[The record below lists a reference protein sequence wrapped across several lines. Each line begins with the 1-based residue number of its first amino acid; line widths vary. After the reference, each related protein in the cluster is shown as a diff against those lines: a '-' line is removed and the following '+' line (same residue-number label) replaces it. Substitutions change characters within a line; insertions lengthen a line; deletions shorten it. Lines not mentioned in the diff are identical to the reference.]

1 MIKTLNQLKSLFSTG
16 NQATED
22 SFEDLIDSYYGKAE
36 DSILIGP
43 LGLTG
48 TYGLIGPSGGT
59 YLGLLGPSGEIHYNG
74 LLGPEGEEHF
84 YGLIGPIGGTYL
96 GLIGP
101 SGATHYNGLLG
112 PEGEEHYNGFY
123 YGGSTA
129 PSASS
134 DTGNR
139 GQIRIVI
146 NGDDTDMY
154 IHDGSQ
160 WWKLPASLQNF

>member
-22 SFEDLIDSYYGKAE
+22 LFEDLIDSYYGKAE

-59 YLGLLGPSGEIHYNG
+59 YLGLLGPSG
-74 LLGPEGEEHF
+74 
-84 YGLIGPIGGTYL
+84 
-96 GLIGP
+96 
-101 SGATHYNGLLG
+101 ATHYNGLLG
-112 PEGEEHYNGFY
+112 PSGETHYNGFY
-123 YGGSTA
+123 YGGFTA
-129 PSASS
+129 PADSS

-146 NGDDTDMY
+146 NGNDTDMY
-154 IHDGSQ
+154 IHDGFQ
-160 WWKLPASLQNF
+160 WWKLPAALQSF